1 MRGEVRLRW
10 KAVVVGGKYA
20 GGEQDAAGAD
30 VGVGSGVGGAKAI
43 VVVVDEC
50 EIAIAIAAVNAT
62 GQVAAA
68 AAVRALKGCSIQ
80 RWKWP

>member
-10 KAVVVGGKYA
+10 KAVVVEGKYA

-30 VGVGSGVGGAKAI
+30 VGSGVGGAKVI

-68 AAVRALKGCSIQ
+68 AAAAVRALKGCSIQ